1 MMCIAGCLHGSA
13 LALALCCPRA
23 MCCALAPGTPCT
35 LGTPLTPW
43 QVVSL
48 SPVSLGSTQARLG
61 ARCHKATLR

>member
-13 LALALCCPRA
+13 LALAVCYPRA
-23 MCCALAPGTPCT
+23 MHLAPGTSCT
-35 LGTPLTPW
+35 LGTSLTPW

-48 SPVSLGSTQARLG
+48 SSPSLGSTQAKLG